1 MAKLELKVASS
12 FELLHHLKVQGICD
26 KAGVRGRVPGP
37 AGSHT
42 ALIFESKGY
51 VAKLEREADRLDQLA
66 VTQQR
71 LKESQIQ

>member
-37 AGSHT
+37 AGT
-42 ALIFESKGY
+42 KGY